1 MRQPVGNAEQ
11 PAAAHPG
18 GHDLPALIAR
28 ATCALDR
35 HCRAARQELNQTR
48 QLLAEASRLLLDGF
62 RAANAELTAMQEA
75 ACGDAPAGAAQ
86 HPASGVSRRLL
97 AASQHLQFPDL
108 VGQLLA
114 TTEGRVDALLQMSE
128 KLQALVRA
136 SATTAAGPA
145 SDDADLERR
154 RHALHVT
161 LLALESCG
169 VDSAVGQ
176 SDMQAGEVKLFGLR
190 PGIAPSAEN

>member
-1 MRQPVGNAEQ
+1 MRQPVGNAEH
-11 PAAAHPG
+11 PATAQPG
-18 GHDLPALIAR
+18 GQDLPALIAR

-48 QLLAEASRLLLDGF
+48 QLLAEASRMLLDAF
-62 RAANAELTAMQEA
+62 RAANAELTAMRDA
-75 ACGDAPAGAAQ
+75 AGGDAPAGAAQ
-86 HPASGVSRRLL
+86 HPASGVSRRLF

-136 SATTAAGPA
+136 SATAAAPA
-145 SDDADLERR
+145 SPDADLEQRK
-154 RHALHVT
+154 HALHVT
-161 LLALESCG
+161 LLALESSG

-176 SDMQAGEVKLFGLR
+176 SDMQAGEVNLFGLR
-190 PGIAPSAEN
+190 PGVAPPAEN